1 MSQVTA
7 RCKPPPHKA
16 AAAIGDGVAVG
27 TKHKQTKVQHEQM
40 RWQGL
45 PTRQSISPCTDIPPF
60 TCMTITCSY
69 SKLILIYYI
78 PTINKRNRGKP
89 SRTGGDVVLVGGSNE
104 QPEQYVEGHV
114 PVC

>member
-1 MSQVTA
+1 MSEVTA
-7 RCKPPPHKA
+7 RCKPLPHEA
-16 AAAIGDGVAVG
+16 AAATSDGVAVG
-27 TKHKQTKVQHEQM
+27 MKHKHAKVQHEQT
-40 RWQGL
+40 RQQGQ
-45 PTRQSISPCTDIPPF
+45 PTRQSISPCTDVSSFI
-60 TCMTITCSY
+60 CMTMTCSY